1 MRWEFELLYFF
12 QSLHVPWLDRLMV
25 FVTSLS
31 NHGEVW
37 LALAAVCL
45 CFSKTRRL
53 GTAMFLSIALG
64 YITGNLL
71 LKNLI
76 ARSRPCWLD
85 PRIPLLVSVPRDY
98 SFPSG
103 HTLVSFEGAVSV
115 WLYDRRWGRAAAGLA
130 VLIACSRMYLFVHFP
145 TDIAAGLLLGTASAY
160 ISWKIVARAAEKAP
174 RMKHVK

>member
-1 MRWEFELLYFF
+1 MREGQKPMRWEFELLYFF

-25 FVTSLS
+25 FVTSLA

-53 GTAMFLSIALG
+53 GIAMFLSIALG

-76 ARSRPCWLD
+76 ARSQGLLL
-85 PRIPLLVSVPRDY
+85 PLGPY
-98 SFPSG
+98 
-103 HTLVSFEGAVSV
+103 
-115 WLYDRRWGRAAAGLA
+115 
-130 VLIACSRMYLFVHFP
+130 
-145 TDIAAGLLLGTASAY
+145 AGLL
-160 ISWKIVARAAEKAP
+160 
-174 RMKHVK
+174 